1 MRSIIAK
8 VIQICNDLYKSH
20 VSTVLKPLP
29 SPYKRYLQPS
39 VFWSIRQGFPY
50 WLSILLS
57 FAALTLPLLLWALVS
72 YRGWITPI
80 FLPTPIAVIQAGQ
93 KLLTEENLLL
103 DIIASCARVAAG
115 FLVAAAIGIPVGV
128 AMGTFH
134 SMESLFSPIVGT
146 VRYMPIA
153 AFVPLIVLWAGLG
166 ELAKVI
172 IIFLGIVFYNA
183 IMIADAVKFIP
194 DEMLNV
200 AYTLGATRLDVLF
213 RVILPGVLPS
223 ILDTLRVNIA
233 GAWNFLVISELIA
246 AENGLGYK
254 IVQSQR
260 FLQTDKVLFSIAVIG
275 LIGLLTDFAFK
286 LLSNAIT
293 PWAEQSRI

>member
-1 MRSIIAK
+1 M
-8 VIQICNDLYKSH
+8 
-20 VSTVLKPLP
+20 
-29 SPYKRYLQPS
+29 
-39 VFWSIRQGFPY
+39 
-50 WLSILLS
+50 
-57 FAALTLPLLLWALVS
+57 LV
-72 YRGWITPI
+72 
-80 FLPTPIAVIQAGQ
+80 
-93 KLLTEENLLL
+93 EENLLL
-103 DIIASCARVAAG
+103 DVLASCARVATG
-115 FLVAAAIGIPVGV
+115 FLVAAVIGIPVGV

-194 DEMLNV
+194 DELLNV

-223 ILDTLRVNIA
+223 TLDTLRVNIA

-260 FLQTDKVLFSIAVIG
+260 FLQTDKVLFSIAIIG

-286 LLSNAIT
+286 LLSNRIT